1 MLNKTLLE
9 NSTRPLVPEVDV
21 NIIKFLQHTL
31 WVLIKSVS
39 AKGVGHFWAFKA
51 NWNARYLL

>member
-51 NWNARYLL
+51 N